1 MIDRYLERG
10 DMFVLNDNGV
20 KAICVV
26 ADETNG
32 ICELKNIAVTS
43 ESQRQGYDKRLINYL
58 VKHYAGK
65 YTQMIVGTGD
75 VPSSVSF
82 YKSCEA
88 FPCAKF
94 KSFAKRWLK
103 YGQDF
108 VANQKL
114 LKQAGEM
121 EFLKQ
126 YNQRTV

>member
-1 MIDRYLERG
+1 MRD
-10 DMFVLNDNGV
+10 
-20 KAICVV
+20 
-26 ADETNG
+26 
-32 ICELKNIAVTS
+32 
-43 ESQRQGYDKRLINYL
+43 
-58 VKHYAGK
+58 VKHFIFVVPK
-65 YTQMIVGTGD
+65 KESLIVIN
-75 VPSSVSF
+75 VKPFHVQ
-82 YKSCEA
+82 
-88 FPCAKF
+88 KF

>member
-1 MIDRYLERG
+1 ML
-10 DMFVLNDNGV
+10 
-20 KAICVV
+20 
-26 ADETNG
+26 
-32 ICELKNIAVTS
+32 
-43 ESQRQGYDKRLINYL
+43 
-58 VKHYAGK
+58 
-65 YTQMIVGTGD
+65 IVGNHQLLAD
-75 VPSSVSF
+75 
-82 YKSCEA
+82 
-88 FPCAKF
+88 AKF

>member
-1 MIDRYLERG
+1 MRD
-10 DMFVLNDNGV
+10 
-20 KAICVV
+20 
-26 ADETNG
+26 
-32 ICELKNIAVTS
+32 
-43 ESQRQGYDKRLINYL
+43 
-58 VKHYAGK
+58 VKHF
-65 YTQMIVGTGD
+65 IFV
-75 VPSSVSF
+75 VPKKGITHC
-82 YKSCEA
+82 YQCKA